1 MWFETRSG
9 RCYSFRLQT
18 LAKTAGESLRAV
30 LHSSPWPKDLGYRQ
44 HRRRGPGRSRTKNDR
59 QKRLPACLLDLRSL
73 RSERN
78 RARACRMRIV
88 PCPLVMR
95 RWTDPAQIS
104 AGRPDEREGFS
115 MGFRR
120 RVRRRAL
127 VAGAVGGAAIAHHAR
142 KKADDQAYDEAP
154 ADDQAPADDGQDQA
168 QYAPPPADPADEI
181 EHLAQL
187 HTSGALTDDEFA
199 AAKAKILGT

>member
-1 MWFETRSG
+1 MDAHCPDKTQVG
-9 RCYSFRLQT
+9 RT
-18 LAKTAGESLRAV
+18 NGK
-30 LHSSPWPKDLGYRQ
+30 
-44 HRRRGPGRSRTKNDR
+44 
-59 QKRLPACLLDLRSL
+59 
-73 RSERN
+73 
-78 RARACRMRIV
+78 
-88 PCPLVMR
+88 
-95 RWTDPAQIS
+95 
-104 AGRPDEREGFS
+104 GFS

-127 VAGAVGGAAIAHHAR
+127 VAGAVGGAAIAHHEH
-142 KKADDQAYDEAP
+142 KKADEQAYDEAP

-187 HTSGALTDDEFA
+187 HTSGALTDDEFT

>member
-1 MWFETRSG
+1 
-9 RCYSFRLQT
+9 
-18 LAKTAGESLRAV
+18 
-30 LHSSPWPKDLGYRQ
+30 
-44 HRRRGPGRSRTKNDR
+44 
-59 QKRLPACLLDLRSL
+59 
-73 RSERN
+73 
-78 RARACRMRIV
+78 
-88 PCPLVMR
+88 
-95 RWTDPAQIS
+95 
-104 AGRPDEREGFS
+104 

-127 VAGAVGGAAIAHHAR
+127 VAGAVGGAALVHHER
-142 KKADDQAYDEAP
+142 RRADEQAYDQAP
-154 ADDQAPADDGQDQA
+154 ADDQQAQAPADDGQDQA